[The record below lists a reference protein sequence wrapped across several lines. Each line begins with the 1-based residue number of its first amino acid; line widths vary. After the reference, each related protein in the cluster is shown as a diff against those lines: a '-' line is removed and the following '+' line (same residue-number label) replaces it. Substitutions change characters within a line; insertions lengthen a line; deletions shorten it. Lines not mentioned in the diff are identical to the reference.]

1 MEYTLLVL
9 DDTFNGINEYKTISM
24 PLGKVLTSV
33 ELHKDNNGFYFDV
46 NEQLRHGLMDF
57 EVKNLSETFL
67 NYLSHLENNKDESEL
82 KNKLLNIINL
92 RSLRLLIYDNGKI
105 LYFED
110 WFWAQK
116 KEVKVYVKKA
126 YTAIEK
132 FLVIWKI
139 TEFGEESYEVYEST
153 KDGYDD
159 ELVFKTNNINNEL
172 NQKLEQYKDWKI
184 YYHER

>member
-1 MEYTLLVL
+1 MVWT
-9 DDTFNGINEYKTISM
+9 
-24 PLGKVLTSV
+24 
-33 ELHKDNNGFYFDV
+33 
-46 NEQLRHGLMDF
+46 
-57 EVKNLSETFL
+57 
-67 NYLSHLENNKDESEL
+67 
-82 KNKLLNIINL
+82 
-92 RSLRLLIYDNGKI
+92 
-105 LYFED
+105 
-110 WFWAQK
+110 QK
-116 KEVKVYVKKA
+116 KEGKVYVKKA

-139 TEFGEESYEVYEST
+139 TKFGEESYEVYEST